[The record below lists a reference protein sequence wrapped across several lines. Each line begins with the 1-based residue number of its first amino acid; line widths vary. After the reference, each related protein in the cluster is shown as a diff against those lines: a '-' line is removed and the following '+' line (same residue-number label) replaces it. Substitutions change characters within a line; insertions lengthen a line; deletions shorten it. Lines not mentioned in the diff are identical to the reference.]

1 MASNTLDEMH
11 QVHQRYVRSSSSG
24 PQLTKIGHI
33 FYSTVFKCDAR
44 TQGRRFLVAMLIYT
58 RKAANKCDFQ
68 ILYIDEIEIIIFII
82 LWNGICG
89 DS

>member
-11 QVHQRYVRSSSSG
+11 QVHQRYVRSSSTG
-24 PQLTKIGHI
+24 TQLTKIGHI

-68 ILYIDEIEIIIFII
+68 ILY
-82 LWNGICG
+82 
-89 DS
+89 